1 MKTGFVKCKAGFLGL
16 LFGLGLSAVANAAV
30 GFSISPSII
39 TNDFVGEVTLTITNL
54 TPGQTVTV
62 GFYADLN
69 GNGII
74 ETNDPLGWSFP
85 LTDGQVPL
93 VAGVRNLNIPGD
105 EDGLANGQIRAV
117 IYVPPDAGGLVAAGK
132 SIVKVSDP
140 LGGFSPVTQ
149 PFTVVPRIYP
159 QSVTGRLTLAATG
172 LPLTNTVVAVANVNV
187 SDTLFTTTD
196 TNGNYTATCLPGSY
210 VVEAYNPGIGVIY
223 SQTLVFS
230 IACGQTVTNNLA
242 LTNGNFT
249 ISGRVT
255 DSSTGAGISGLSVDA
270 NTSGNLAALTLH
282 RHQRQLQP
290 SGHAQYLEH
299 SSQHGRGLAGGL
311 CAGHADERDGYQRQR
326 SEHQLCAV
334 ETDRD
339 DLRNVARHIKQS
351 GCWRPDV
358 GAGFGQCL
366 SRARTQFCDQW
377 QL

>member
-62 GFYADLN
+62 GLYADLN

-105 EDGLANGQIRAV
+105 EDGLANGQIHAV

-172 LPLTNTVVAVANVNV
+172 LPLTNAVVAVANVNV

-210 VVEAYNPGIGVIY
+210 VVEAFNLGIGVIY

-255 DSSTGAGISGLSVDA
+255 DSSTGAGIPGLSVDA
-270 NTSGNLAALTLH
+270 NTSGNLAALTFTDTNGNYSLPVTPNTWSIH
-282 RHQRQLQP
+282 PSTGAASQAGYVPVTRTNVTVTSASVPNINFVLSKPTAMIYGTLQDT
-290 SGHAQYLEH
+290 L
-299 SSQHGRGLAGGL
+299 
-311 CAGHADERDGYQRQR
+311 
-326 SEHQLCAV
+326 
-334 ETDRD
+334 
-339 DLRNVARHIKQS
+339 KQS
-351 GCWRPDV
+351 DCWRPNV